1 MHLGVRLSVGSF
13 IWPKLTFELGNFS
26 LIYIVN
32 SKFCRHYS
40 SKTVRHSIL
49 IFIYVIPNILKL
61 CTLVSVCP
69 SVRLFGQNW
78 RLNLGNFSLIY
89 IVNSKSCR
97 HYSDETVRRSILIFM
112 YVIPNI
118 LKFCTLV
125 SVCPSVRLIGQ
136 NWRLNLGNFSL
147 IYILNTKSCRH
158 YSSETVRRSILIFIY
173 AIPNILKLCTLV
185 SVCPS
190 VRLIGQNW
198 RLNLGNFSLIY
209 IVNTKSCRHYSSETV
224 RRSILIFIYV
234 IPNILKLCTLVFA
247 CPSAR
252 LFGPKSTSEL
262 RPFFTSYL
270 GHIVLAFT
278 NALLYVTG
286 ISSLQNHF
294 MSLTLRPGGAYVFRP
309 DTFLVF

>member
-1 MHLGVRLSVGSF
+1 MKWESVFMPRLTKVSGAYSFCLVRPSVRPSVCLSVRPCVRPTFCRHYSSETVRRSILIFIYVIPNILKLCTLVSVCPSVRLIGQN
-13 IWPKLTFELGNFS
+13 WRLDLGNFS

-32 SKFCRHYS
+32 SKSCRHYS

-97 HYSDETVRRSILIFM
+97 HYS
-112 YVIPNI
+112 
-118 LKFCTLV
+118 
-125 SVCPSVRLIGQ
+125 
-136 NWRLNLGNFSL
+136 
-147 IYILNTKSCRH
+147 
-158 YSSETVRRSILIFIY
+158 SETVRRSILIFIY
-173 AIPNILKLCTLV
+173 VIPNILKLCTLV

-224 RRSILIFIYV
+224 WRSILIFIYA
-234 IPNILKLCTLVFA
+234 IPNILKLCTLVSI
-247 CPSAR
+247 CPSVR
-252 LFGPKSTSEL
+252 LIG
-262 RPFFTSYL
+262 
-270 GHIVLAFT
+270 
-278 NALLYVTG
+278 
-286 ISSLQNHF
+286 QN
-294 MSLTLRPGGAYVFRP
+294 
-309 DTFLVF
+309 